1 MCPREEMTRNLGIM
15 SMDLHQ
21 KIVDQ
26 CAEMKIPEVRLHNV
40 GEPLLDKQIP
50 QKIKYAKEKGIPKV
64 LMYTNASLLDKRL
77 SEEIIFAGLDEM
89 FISFDAAEKETYEAI
104 RKGLDFDRVSK
115 GIETFLEVR
124 AAAGQKKPKVHFAYT
139 CMDLNRQE
147 VHKFKSR
154 WRDRVD
160 SIGIF
165 DVCDWADQKR
175 VDSEIYRFKKK
186 WPCAY
191 LWKTMFILW
200 NGDVSICCLDFNG
213 KVTFGNAGKESI
225 IKIWKN
231 EPFRRARELHLG
243 GKFNHIPLCAQCTL
257 NRWWFQ
263 YEE

>member
-1 MCPREEMTRNLGIM
+1 
-15 SMDLHQ
+15 
-21 KIVDQ
+21 
-26 CAEMKIPEVRLHNV
+26 
-40 GEPLLDKQIP
+40 
-50 QKIKYAKEKGIPKV
+50 
-64 LMYTNASLLDKRL
+64 MYTNASLFDKRL

-124 AAAGQKKPKVHFAYT
+124 ATAGQKKPKVHFAYT

-147 VHKFKSR
+147 IHKFKSR
-154 WRDRVD
+154 WKDRVD

-213 KVTFGNAGKESI
+213 KVTFGNAVKESI

-243 GKFNHIPLCAQCTL
+243 ANFNHIPLCAQCTL